1 MHGGEVGRH
10 LAQRGPGT
18 PSRPL
23 QGWADREGGLRWL
36 PRPQSPKVMHPTE
49 LTRHPCRPGNFYS
62 ERTGSRSEFPPQIA
76 RGSQIS
82 IRASF
87 VMMKTLCVCG
97 PTILHESFNRYSLK
111 ASRCQALLS
120 TAGLGQGTQTLV
132 LLSYTFW

>member
-1 MHGGEVGRH
+1 
-10 LAQRGPGT
+10 
-18 PSRPL
+18 
-23 QGWADREGGLRWL
+23 
-36 PRPQSPKVMHPTE
+36 MHPTE

-87 VMMKTLCVCG
+87 VIMKTLCVCG

-120 TAGLGQGTQTLV
+120 TAGLGQGTETLV